1 MRTTARKH
9 VNVIF
14 TFSLAFYIQVQVIV
28 DTQKPTKQACNQ
40 IGLNSG
46 K

>member
-1 MRTTARKH
+1 MKTTARKH

-28 DTQKPTKQACNQ
+28 DTQKPSKQACN
-40 IGLNSG
+40 
-46 K
+46 